1 MRVEN
6 APAACRVADRQHSYL
21 LCAVCGLALRL
32 KRGVSPL
39 YSPSTFLGRL
49 FDIQRKFLTGMQLVR
64 MFTSNEWRFRTEG
77 MADLASRLSPAD
89 RESFYFDPAN
99 YTWPEYFERCVLG
112 VREHY
117 HKETLDTLPRAAK
130 ELRM

>member
-1 MRVEN
+1 
-6 APAACRVADRQHSYL
+6 
-21 LCAVCGLALRL
+21 
-32 KRGVSPL
+32 
-39 YSPSTFLGRL
+39 
-49 FDIQRKFLTGMQLVR
+49 MQLVR
-64 MFTSNEWRFRTEG
+64 MFTGNEWRFRTEG

-130 ELRM
+130 ELRIWRLVHWFSHLLLFVVVAWPASALLGWIAGLVFAAVFMLLFIWI